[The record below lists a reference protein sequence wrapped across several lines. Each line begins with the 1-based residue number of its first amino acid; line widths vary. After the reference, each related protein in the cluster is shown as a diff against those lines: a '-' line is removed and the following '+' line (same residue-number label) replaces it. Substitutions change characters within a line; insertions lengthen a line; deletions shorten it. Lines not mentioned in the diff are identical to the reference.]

1 MVEQIRR
8 IEPEK
13 SASNKGVANLTLA
26 PWQCNSQMN
35 TIWVVMTTSILI
47 IGSREY
53 RSPRRQEQKIPPM
66 RHGDSLMQ
74 SVDSG
79 HENRPLSDRRI

>member
-1 MVEQIRR
+1 MRSETLGEYPMAEQIRR

-13 SASNKGVANLTLA
+13 SASNEGVANLTLA

-47 IGSREY
+47 ICSLTVLLFGFDSSSRNESN
-53 RSPRRQEQKIPPM
+53 RFPR
-66 RHGDSLMQ
+66 
-74 SVDSG
+74 
-79 HENRPLSDRRI
+79 